1 MGTGVSGLRDA
12 GGDGEQTVAKRW
24 GRPGRRR
31 AHEEIVASV
40 AEYREAV
47 RAVGG
52 VWATAPDPAI
62 DLVLVLAARE
72 VGERGEIDDEQ
83 WMVATAATFRRVLRE
98 ASRHA
103 LPVGAVRDNAA
114 TGKVVTVALGHVID
128 NGLTAGAIE
137 RATMPP
143 KPKRRLSP
151 TRSSRR

>member
-1 MGTGVSGLRDA
+1 M
-12 GGDGEQTVAKRW
+12 AKRW

-31 AHEEIVASV
+31 AREDIVASV
-40 AEYREAV
+40 VEYREAV

-52 VWATAPDPAI
+52 VWATAPEPAI

-72 VGERGEIDDEQ
+72 VGERGEIDDEL

-98 ASRHA
+98 ADRHA

-128 NGLTAGAIE
+128 NDLTAAAIE
-137 RATMPP
+137 RAIQPP
-143 KPKRRLSP
+143 KPKRRQSSTRP
-151 TRSSRR
+151 TRR

>member
-1 MGTGVSGLRDA
+1 MVD
-12 GGDGEQTVAKRW
+12 
-24 GRPGRRR
+24 
-31 AHEEIVASV
+31 
-40 AEYREAV
+40 YREAV
-47 RAVGG
+47 RSVGG
-52 VWATAPDPAI
+52 VWATAPNQAI

-128 NGLTAGAIE
+128 HDLTTAEIE
-137 RATMPP
+137 RATQPP
-143 KPKRRLSP
+143 KAKKRFRP
-151 TRSSRR
+151 TRSNRR

>member
-1 MGTGVSGLRDA
+1 M
-12 GGDGEQTVAKRW
+12 AKRW

-31 AHEEIVASV
+31 AREDVLASV
-40 AEYREAV
+40 IAYREAV
-47 RAVGG
+47 RSVGG
-52 VWATAPDPAI
+52 VWATAPDSAI
-62 DLVLVLAARE
+62 DLVLILAARE

-128 NGLTAGAIE
+128 DDLTADAIE
-137 RATMPP
+137 HATAPP
-143 KPKRRLSP
+143 KPKKRLNP

>member
-1 MGTGVSGLRDA
+1 M
-12 GGDGEQTVAKRW
+12 AKR
-24 GRPGRRR
+24 RTQPGRRGR
-31 AHEEIVASV
+31 EDVAAV
-40 AEYREAV
+40 IAAYREAV

-52 VWATAPDPAI
+52 VWATATSSAV

-98 ASRHA
+98 ADHHT

-128 NGLTAGAIE
+128 HGLTPEAIE
-137 RATMPP
+137 RVTAP
-143 KPKRRLSP
+143 RRPRGPFSSLRSP
-151 TRSSRR
+151 RR